1 MKLLLLFRAARAVH
15 PMLRRSMQVAAIAG
29 IAAFL
34 SFPIG
39 LHAPHAS
46 VARWLSELADYVH

>member
-1 MKLLLLFRAARAVH
+1 MKLMRLFPVAPIVH
-15 PMLRRSMQVAAIAG
+15 PVLQRSMQVAAIAG

-39 LHAPHAS
+39 PHAPHAG
-46 VARWLSELADYVH
+46 VAQWISELAAHVR